1 VNALASMDT
10 DSLISKEFGKISLSN
25 KLKMNPNQMSW
36 KIGFLKPKQV
46 IVIDEPLI
54 LSATILS
61 YSMLSEVLIRSALE
75 LLIVISGDVH

>member
-54 LSATILS
+54 LSAAILS